1 MSAFQCTKDLDTK
14 AWVSYNEFFTHA
26 FHICVFL
33 SHRIWQDQTQA
44 TIQGLT
50 NASAT
55 AQRTL
60 SESLKTSQS
69 IQASQSEIEVNM
81 QKTLTHH
88 QDLHRQLQTNKHDL
102 ALFAQEFRSSTQQ
115 MSQDLKKQH
124 ESVLTWVSGIYQGI
138 DEVRKVQEI
147 VLGEMWDVKTSFFY
161 CSCLVAVLFLTSSA
175 PAAPVR
181 GRLLKHLGLL
191 FLVERAVDSTNWALS
206 WGLRLT
212 YVLAC
217 AWILAKQLQQYKPYE
232 KLNHELL
239 LDLVESFKHKTVAY
253 FSPHPN
259 SNDVKPKF
267 KAMTKIPQVRE
278 SLVRDNDWCVS
289 RLLF

>member
-1 MSAFQCTKDLDTK
+1 
-14 AWVSYNEFFTHA
+14 
-26 FHICVFL
+26 
-33 SHRIWQDQTQA
+33 
-44 TIQGLT
+44 
-50 NASAT
+50 
-55 AQRTL
+55 
-60 SESLKTSQS
+60 
-69 IQASQSEIEVNM
+69 M

-115 MSQDLKKQH
+115 MSHDLKNQH

-138 DEVRKVQEI
+138 DEVRRVQEI

-161 CSCLVAVLFLTSSA
+161 CSCLAAVLFLTSST
-175 PAAPVR
+175 PAAPAR
-181 GRLLKHLGLL
+181 GRLLKHLALL

-212 YVLAC
+212 YVLVC
-217 AWILAKQLQQYKPYE
+217 AWVLAKQLQQYKPYE

-239 LDLVESFKHKTVAY
+239 LNLVESFKHKTVTY

-259 SNDVKPKF
+259 SNDAKF
-267 KAMTKIPQVRE
+267 KAMTKVPQVRE
-278 SLVRDNDWCVS
+278 SLERDNDWCVS